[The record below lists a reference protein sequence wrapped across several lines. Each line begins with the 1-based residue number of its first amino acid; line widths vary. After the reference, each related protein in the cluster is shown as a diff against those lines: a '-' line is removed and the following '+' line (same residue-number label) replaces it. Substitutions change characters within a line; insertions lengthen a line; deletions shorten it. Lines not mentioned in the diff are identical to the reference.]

1 MKIAIKSGNHPVK
14 KFVLEKMTEAQYDR
28 MSRCKEVYL
37 DLNLLNAIDPAAK
50 GTEMVSLADCLEF
63 VDEGNQ

>member
-1 MKIAIKSGNHPVK
+1 MKIAIKSGNHPIK
-14 KFVLEKMTEAQYDR
+14 KFVLEQMTEAQYDR

-37 DLNLLNAIDPAAK
+37 SLDMLNAQTSSEGSKVIL
-50 GTEMVSLADCLEF
+50 GECLEF